1 VLALFGMANVPFVY
15 WSVNVWRT
23 VHPKT
28 TVVMSLEPSMGR
40 PFLLCSL
47 AFVGLFALLLAVR
60 VRLENARAALDELY
74 LAVED

>member
-1 VLALFGMANVPFVY
+1 VY

-28 TVVMSLEPSMGR
+28 TVVMTLEPSMGR

-47 AFVGLFALLLAVR
+47 AFLGLFALMLTAR
-60 VRLENARAALDELY
+60 VKLERRRAELDELY
-74 LAVED
+74 LALED